1 MWQCADLRFA
11 DPIFFAKYSI
21 EVPISQIIIHG
32 SKKAKVLFHIG
43 KVMVGFVSHLT
54 SASMI

>member
-1 MWQCADLRFA
+1 MWQFADLRFA
-11 DPIFFAKYSI
+11 DPIFFAKYRM
-21 EVPISQIIIHG
+21 EVPILQIIIHG
-32 SKKAKVLFHIG
+32 SKKTKVLFHID